1 MVLPDGC
8 TAISLDTAKQWMVTK
23 VTKMTQATS
32 ALEVEHH
39 DHGIQISPDA
49 HKTFSAEMA
58 FGPWWLQFSYVLY
71 GDGENREEKH
81 SQTASSL
88 NCNERTNHIL

>member
-1 MVLPDGC
+1 
-8 TAISLDTAKQWMVTK
+8 MVTK

-58 FGPWWLQFSYVLY
+58 FGPW
-71 GDGENREEKH
+71 
-81 SQTASSL
+81 
-88 NCNERTNHIL
+88 